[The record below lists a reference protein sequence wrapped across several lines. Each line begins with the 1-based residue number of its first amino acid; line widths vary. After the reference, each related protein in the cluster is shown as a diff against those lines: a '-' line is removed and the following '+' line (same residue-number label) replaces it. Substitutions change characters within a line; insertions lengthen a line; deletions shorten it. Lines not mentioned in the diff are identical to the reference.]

1 MKKNKSQLSDNI
13 LSKRLLGY
21 GMQHW
26 KAFLAV
32 FIMMIITTVVG
43 LLSPLIMGKVIK
55 LLEDPLLEFVLIIYW
70 VILLSVVVFA
80 SVILEIILTFILQK
94 TGQKIIYEVRENVFT
109 AIESYSIAQMKEV
122 PAGKLVTRVT
132 TDTNTLNEMYTSV
145 ILNVLK
151 NILTILGVIG
161 AMFFVSPKLTFYILL
176 FTPFLVLLSFVFKR
190 YSRRAYREVR
200 KNVSNVNSFVS
211 ENINGMKIT
220 KVFGQE
226 EKKYKDFQVENT
238 NLKKSSLKEILAFA
252 IFRPSIYVVY
262 ISAVIMVFWIGGN
275 ESIQNN
281 IIITTGFTYVELIIF
296 YQYIDKLFNPLQQ
309 LAEQFNILQ
318 SSLASAERIF
328 EAIDKKSDIIEADE
342 PIELTDIK
350 GKIEFKNVW
359 FSYIPDEWILQDV
372 SFTVEPNETVAF
384 VGATG
389 SGKSTILTLITRN
402 YDIQKGSIYIDDIDI
417 TKVKVSSLRKAV
429 GQMLQDVFLFSGT
442 IASNIS
448 LRDEE
453 ITDEEIVNAATYVN
467 ANSFIDKLPDRYQ
480 EEVKE
485 KGANFSSGQ
494 RQLLSF
500 ARTIVHTP
508 KILILD
514 EATANIDTETEIL
527 IQDSLKK
534 LMSIGTMLI
543 VAHRLSTIQH
553 ADKIVVIESGKII
566 EEGTHQQLL
575 KNKGHYYKLYK
586 LQYEDS
592 DKKRIE
598 NLAI

>member
-1 MKKNKSQLSDNI
+1 MKKNNQKFNDST

-21 GMQHW
+21 GLKHW
-26 KAFLAV
+26 GAFLAV
-32 FIMMIITTVVG
+32 MIMMIITTIIG
-43 LLSPLIMGKVIK
+43 LLSPLIMGKVMK
-55 LLEDPLLEFVLIIYW
+55 LLEDASLEFVQVIYW
-70 VILLSVVVFA
+70 VILLSIVVFA
-80 SVILEIILTFILQK
+80 SVILEVILSYILQK

-109 AIESYSIAQMKEV
+109 AIESYSIAQMKEI

-145 ILNVLK
+145 IINVLK
-151 NILTILGVIG
+151 NALTIIGVIG
-161 AMFFVSPKLTFYILL
+161 AMFFVSPKLTLYILL
-176 FTPFLVLLSFVFKR
+176 FTPVLVIVSVVFRK

-211 ENINGMKIT
+211 ENINGMKVT

-226 EKKYKDFQVENT
+226 EKKYKEFQVENT
-238 NLKKSSLKEILAFA
+238 NLMKSSLKEILAFA
-252 IFRPSIYVVY
+252 IFRPSIYVIY
-262 ISAVIMVFWIGGN
+262 ISAVIMVFWVGGN

-281 IIITTGFTYVELIIF
+281 IIITTGFTYIQLTIF
-296 YQYIDKLFNPLQQ
+296 YQYIDKLFTPLQQ

-328 EAIDKKSDIIEADE
+328 EAIDKKSDIIEEVEA
-342 PIELTDIK
+342 IELTDVK

-372 SFTVEPNETVAF
+372 SFSVEPNETVAF

-389 SGKSTILTLITRN
+389 SGKSTILSLITRN
-402 YDIQKGSIYIDDIDI
+402 YDIQKGSIYIDGIDI
-417 TKVKVSSLRKAV
+417 TKVKVASLRKAV

-453 ITDEEIVNAATYVN
+453 ITDEEIIKAANYVN
-467 ANSFIDKLPDRYQ
+467 ADSFIDKLPNGYQ

-514 EATANIDTETEIL
+514 EATANIDTETENL

-553 ADKIVVIESGKII
+553 ADKIIVIEAGKII
-566 EEGTHQQLL
+566 EEGTHQRLL

-586 LQYEDS
+586 LQYDDS
-592 DKKRIE
+592 DNHSVQNI
-598 NLAI
+598 IV

>member
-1 MKKNKSQLSDNI
+1 MIRRQSEFNDST
-13 LSKRLLGY
+13 LSKRLLAYGY
-21 GMQHW
+21 KHW
-26 KAFLAV
+26 KSFLVV

-43 LLSPLIMGKVIK
+43 LLSPLITGKVIK
-55 LLEDPLLEFVLIIYW
+55 LLEDPLLDFIKVIYW
-70 VILLSVVVFA
+70 IIFLGVVVFA
-80 SVILEIILTFILQK
+80 SVILEVILSYILQK
-94 TGQKIIYEVRENVFT
+94 TGQRIIYEVRENVFS
-109 AIESYSIAQMKEV
+109 AIESYSIAQMKET

-145 ILNVLK
+145 IINVLK
-151 NILTILGVIG
+151 NVLTIVGVLV
-161 AMFFVSPKLTFYILL
+161 AMFIVSTKLTLYILL
-176 FTPFLVLLSFVFKR
+176 FTPVLVIVSYIFRK

-200 KNVSNVNSFVS
+200 KNVSNVNSFIS
-211 ENINGMKIT
+211 ENISGMKVT

-226 EKKYKDFQVENT
+226 EKKYKDFHVENT

-252 IFRPSIYVVY
+252 IFRPSIYVIY
-262 ISAVIMVFWIGGN
+262 ILAVIMVLWIGGN
-275 ESIQNN
+275 EAIQNN
-281 IIITTGFTYVELIIF
+281 ILIITGFTYVELIVF

-328 EAIDKKSDIIEADE
+328 EAIDKKSDIIEVE
-342 PIELTDIK
+342 NPIELTEIK

-359 FSYIPDEWILQDV
+359 FSYIPGEWILKDV

-402 YDIQKGSIYIDDIDI
+402 YDIQKGSIFIDGVDI
-417 TKVKVSSLRKAV
+417 KQVKISSLRKAV

-442 IASNIS
+442 VSSNIA
-448 LRDEE
+448 LRDEDITEDE
-453 ITDEEIVNAATYVN
+453 IIHAATYVN
-467 ANSFIDKLPDRYQ
+467 ANSFIEKLPNKYD

-514 EATANIDTETEIL
+514 EATANIDTETENL

-553 ADKIVVIESGKII
+553 ADKIIVIESGKII

-586 LQYEDS
+586 LQYEGS
-592 DKKRIE
+592 DI
-598 NLAI
+598 

>member
-1 MKKNKSQLSDNI
+1 MKKNKSQISDTN
-13 LSKRLLGY
+13 LSKRLLSY
-21 GMQHW
+21 SLKYW
-26 KAFLAV
+26 KSFLAV
-32 FIMMIITTVVG
+32 FIMMVITTVVG
-43 LLSPLIMGKVIK
+43 LLSPLIMGRVIK
-55 LLEDPLLEFVLIIYW
+55 LLEDPLLEFIQVIYW
-70 VILLSVVVFA
+70 VILLSVVIFA
-80 SVILEIILTFILQK
+80 SVVLEIILSLILQK

-109 AIESYSIAQMKEV
+109 SIESYSIAQMKEI

-145 ILNVLK
+145 IINVLK
-151 NILTILGVIG
+151 NVLTVVGVLI
-161 AMFFVSPKLTFYILL
+161 AMVIVSPKLTLYILI
-176 FTPFLVLLSFVFKR
+176 FTPVLVVVSFVFKR

-200 KNVSNVNSFVS
+200 KNVSNVNSFIS
-211 ENINGMKIT
+211 ENISGMKVT

-226 EKKYKDFQVENT
+226 EKKYSDFQVENI

-252 IFRPSIYVVY
+252 IFRPSIYVIY
-262 ISAVIMVFWIGGN
+262 ILAVIMVFWIGGN
-275 ESIQNN
+275 ESIKNN
-281 IIITTGFTYVELIIF
+281 IILTTGFTYVELIVF
-296 YQYIDKLFNPLQQ
+296 YQYIDRLFNPLQQ

-328 EAIDKKSDIIEADE
+328 EAIDKKSDIIEKTDA
-342 PIELTDIK
+342 IELTDIK

-359 FSYIPDEWILQDV
+359 FSYIPGEWILKDI
-372 SFTVEPNETVAF
+372 SFTVEANETVAF

-389 SGKSTILTLITRN
+389 SGKSTILSLITRN
-402 YDIQKGSIYIDDIDI
+402 YDIQKGNIYVDGIDI
-417 TKVKVSSLRKAV
+417 KDVKVSSLRNAV

-453 ITDEEIVNAATYVN
+453 ITEEQIINAATYVN
-467 ANSFIDKLPDRYQ
+467 ADSFIEKLPNTYQ

-514 EATANIDTETEIL
+514 EATANIDTETENL

-553 ADKIVVIESGKII
+553 ADKIIVIESGII
-566 EEGTHQQLL
+566 VEEGSHQQLL

-592 DKKRIE
+592 DKKLID
-598 NLAI
+598 NYSM

>member
-1 MKKNKSQLSDNI
+1 MKTDKGQINDKN
-13 LSKRLLGY
+13 LSKRLLSY
-21 GMQHW
+21 GFKHW
-26 KAFLAV
+26 KAFVVV
-32 FIMMIITTVVG
+32 FIMMVITTIIG
-43 LLSPLIMGKVIK
+43 LLTPLITGKIME
-55 LLEDPLLEFVLIIYW
+55 LLEDPSLEFIQVIYW
-70 VILLSVVVFA
+70 VILFGLSIFA
-80 SVILEIILTFILQK
+80 SIVMQYILSLILQK

-109 AIESYSIAQMKEV
+109 SIEHYSIAQMKETPV
-122 PAGKLVTRVT
+122 GKLVTRVT

-145 ILNVLK
+145 IINVLK
-151 NILTILGVIG
+151 NVLTVIG
-161 AMFFVSPKLTFYILL
+161 VLIAMFIVSPKLTLYILL
-176 FTPFLVLLSFVFKR
+176 FTPVLVVVSAVFKT

-200 KNVSNVNSFVS
+200 KNVSNVNSFLS
-211 ENINGMKIT
+211 ENINGMKVI

-226 EKKYKDFQVENT
+226 KRKYKEFQKENT
-238 NLKKSSLKEILAFA
+238 TLKKSSLKEILAFA
-252 IFRPSIYVVY
+252 IFRPSIYVIY
-262 ISAVIMVFWIGGN
+262 ILAIIMVLWIGGN
-275 ESIQNN
+275 EAIKNN
-281 IIITTGFTYVELIIF
+281 IIITTGFTYIQLFIF
-296 YQYIDKLFNPLQQ
+296 YQYIDQLFTPLQQ

-328 EAIDKKSDIIEADE
+328 EAIDKKSDIIEEEDA
-342 PIELTDIK
+342 IELEEIK

-359 FSYIPDEWILQDV
+359 FSYIPDEWILKDV
-372 SFTVEPNETVAF
+372 SFVVEANETVAF

-402 YDIQKGSIYIDDIDI
+402 YDIQKGNIYVDGIDI
-417 TKVKVSSLRKAV
+417 KNIKIASLRKAV

-453 ITDEEIVNAATYVN
+453 ITDEEIEKAANYVN
-467 ANSFIDKLPDRYQ
+467 ANSFIDKLPNKYY

-500 ARTIVHTP
+500 ARTIVHAP
-508 KILILD
+508 QILILD
-514 EATANIDTETEIL
+514 EATANIDTETESL

-553 ADKIVVIESGKII
+553 AHKIIVIEAGRII

-575 KNKGHYYKLYK
+575 KNKDHYYKLYK
-586 LQYEDS
+586 LQYEEVATD
-592 DKKRIE
+592 I
-598 NLAI
+598 